1 VHPAK
6 DWNKNSTKDAYLFP
20 SRENKAKFHNVPLKT
35 DSLRLC
41 YVRTIEEQFPK
52 LLDRPDISLEDKA
65 ALRSLI
71 YDKPHFPYLRRHEFS
86 TEIVPRTS
94 RQVFS
99 QLVGHSPN
107 STMQDFYIHEM
118 GNEGVRELEIIKGI
132 RTREETVS
140 PPSPGRRVELPQCDI
155 WKVRNWRIVE
165 NRIYNDQVTCWVS

>member
-1 VHPAK
+1 MQFPFSMSGLGYVHPVK

-52 LLDRPDISLEDKA
+52 LLDRPDISLEDKT

-71 YDKPHFPYLRRHEFS
+71 YNKPHFPYLRRHEFS

-107 STMQDFYIHEM
+107 GTMQDFYIHEM
-118 GNEGVRELEIIKGI
+118 GNEGVRELEIIK
-132 RTREETVS
+132 
-140 PPSPGRRVELPQCDI
+140 
-155 WKVRNWRIVE
+155 VRNWRIVE